1 MSELVILTADD
12 PEPPVGSVVLDCE
25 GDAWQRS
32 SLGHEWCVVKSE
44 PELPWRDL
52 NFQLGPLT
60 LVYRGPDTDPP
71 ATWRG
76 GDGTPPD
83 GTIVAD
89 DHLAP
94 WMLEEGRWRCS
105 TGSRSVSCDVNQLT
119 RPCHVLR
126 WGWTK

>member
-1 MSELVILTADD
+1 MSEPVILTAND
-12 PEPPVGSVVLDCE
+12 PEPPIGSVMLGE
-25 GDAWQRS
+25 GGAWQRAS
-32 SLGHEWCVVKSE
+32 DGWYATGLIDSQEWD
-44 PELPWRDL
+44 EL
-52 NFQLGPLT
+52 FEYESTLT
-60 LVYRGPDTDPP
+60 LVYRGPDPEPP
-71 ATWRG
+71 TTWRG

-105 TGSRSVSCDVNQLT
+105 TGSRSVSCDVDQLT

-126 WGWTK
+126 WGWSK